1 MFRARSWLTVFF
13 HEDAQG
19 CPLLWDRGLCRV
31 WATACHAPAPGV
43 SGVGGDYATV
53 SDNGDADDQEF
64 LTYYLCDGCWNKL
77 PVQ

>member
-1 MFRARSWLTVFF
+1 
-13 HEDAQG
+13 
-19 CPLLWDRGLCRV
+19 V